1 MHATIRRIPIPTL
14 GKPTITSPLKR
25 STTHGD
31 GLTDFVPEDMIV
43 QHEVN
48 FHENQ
53 MPEELIFF
61 EKAGAREKIFF
72 DPAKTKVAIVT
83 CGGLCPGLNNVIH
96 SIFLEL
102 HFHYGVRDIIGIRY
116 GYEGLIPEIGLPPIP
131 LTLDVVDG
139 VHEDG
144 GTMLGS
150 SRGQQDPNKMA
161 DFLVEQGVN
170 ILFCIGG
177 DGTQR
182 GAFSLFET
190 IRQRKLDIAI
200 VGIPKTIDN
209 DIGYCEQSFGYMTAI
224 DEAERV
230 LRGAHMEAR
239 GARNGI
245 GMVKVMGRDAGFIA
259 SGATVASQEVNFALI
274 PEIPFALEG
283 ENGFLNVLQQRIER
297 RGHALIIVAEGAG
310 QDLFEK
316 HKSQRDASGNLLHSD
331 IGLLL
336 KEQISNHFRE
346 AKVPMSLKYIDPSY
360 TIRSAP
366 ANCEDRILC
375 NLFARRAVHAA
386 MAGKTGM
393 VIGYWNDEFINVPIS
408 MVTSVRRR
416 VEPEGELWTLVQ
428 SSTGQP
434 NRFF

>member
-1 MHATIRRIPIPTL
+1 L
-14 GKPTITSPLKR
+14 GKPTIPSPLNR
-25 STTHGD
+25 SKIVGD
-31 GLTDFVPEDMIV
+31 GLTDFVPDDMLV
-43 QHEVN
+43 QHEVCFREGQLPN
-48 FHENQ
+48 
-53 MPEELIFF
+53 ELVFF

-102 HFHYGVRDIIGIRY
+102 HFLYGVHDIVGIRY
-116 GYEGLIPEIGLPPIP
+116 GYEGLNPEIGLPPIQ
-131 LTLDVVDG
+131 LTLDMVDRI
-139 VHEDG
+139 HEDG
-144 GTMLGS
+144 GTMLGA

-161 DFLVEQGVN
+161 DFMLEQGIN
-170 ILFCIGG
+170 IVFCIGG

-182 GAFSLFET
+182 GAYSLFET
-190 IRQRKLDIAI
+190 TRQRKLDIAV
-200 VGIPKTIDN
+200 VGVPKTIDN

-245 GMVKVMGRDAGFIA
+245 GLVKVMGRDAGFIA
-259 SGATVASQEVNFALI
+259 AGAAVASQEVNFALI

-283 ENGFLNVLQQRIER
+283 ENGFLNVLRQRIER
-297 RGHALIIVAEGAG
+297 RGHALIVVAEGAG
-310 QDLFEK
+310 QELFQE
-316 HKSQRDASGNLLHSD
+316 HRNQRDASGNLLYND

-336 KEQISNHFRE
+336 KDRIKQHFAE
-346 AKVPMSLKYIDPSY
+346 AKVPISLKYIDPSY

-375 NLFARRAVHAA
+375 NQFARRAVHAA

-393 VIGYWNDEFINVPIS
+393 VIGYWNDEFINVPIA
-408 MVTSVRRR
+408 MVTSVQRR
-416 VEPEGELWTLVQ
+416 VEPEGALWTLVQ